1 MENKKYAVITGGS
14 SGLGL
19 SLAKEL
25 ALQGYV
31 PIIISRSSEKVNT
44 AADNL
49 KAQGIEAIGFTGDIT
64 SVSDM
69 QVVSR
74 KIKELCGNIDFLIL
88 NAGVVHVGLL
98 EDCTDMKALTE
109 DVTIDLIGTII
120 STRMFLPLLASG
132 SRILMISSAFGI
144 IGGAGY
150 ASYCAAKA
158 GIVNF
163 AGAMRRE
170 LLCKNIP
177 VYVACPADIDTPQ
190 YAHEQSTSPAW
201 LKAASGRK
209 SLLSP
214 DVAAKRIL
222 KKAKGKRHL
231 IIINP
236 EIKLLQIL
244 TKILPERL
252 VLLVGDLAIPKPKA

>member
-1 MENKKYAVITGGS
+1 MGF
-14 SGLGL
+14 

-25 ALQGYV
+25 ALRGYV
-31 PIIISRSSEKVNT
+31 PIIISRSAERVNK
-44 AADNL
+44 AVEQL
-49 KAQGIEAIGFTGDIT
+49 KAQGIEALGFTGDIS
-64 SVSDM
+64 SVSEM
-69 QVVSR
+69 RAVSG
-74 KIKELCGNIDFLIL
+74 KVKDLCGTIDFLAL

-98 EDCTDMKALTE
+98 EDCTDMSVLTE
-109 DVTIDLIGTII
+109 DINIDLTGTII

-132 SRILMISSAFGI
+132 ARVLMISSAFGI

-163 AGAMRRE
+163 AGSMRRE
-170 LLCKNIP
+170 LLCKNIS

-190 YAHEQSTSPAW
+190 YAYERETSPEW
-201 LKAASGRK
+201 LKSVSGRK

-214 DVAAKRIL
+214 DTAAKRIL
-222 KKAKGKRHL
+222 KKATGKRHL